1 MGKRSVNLLRKM
13 AIPYDF
19 SEAQTFSGAVTV
31 SGLLKSTNTAGLRDA
46 RSFRDYGAAGAART
60 AITATALTVNT
71 HYAGETATVLAMTIP
86 SAAAGN
92 IGDWIT
98 VFYTTDINDSTIHSY
113 TTTTDTA
120 YALGSTIL
128 RADGAVASV
137 ADVSVAA
144 DNVLTIDADTNGD
157 GGIGTT
163 LRFVN
168 TTGALNGWAVECVV
182 RGRGNKSTGKNAAT
196 VFS

>member
-1 MGKRSVNLLRKM
+1 MGRRSVNILRKM
-13 AIPYDF
+13 AIPYKLSD
-19 SEAQTFSGAVTV
+19 AQTFTGVV
-31 SGLLKSTNTAGLRDA
+31 KFENVAGIRDA
-46 RSFRDYGAAGAART
+46 KSFRDYGTAGAART
-60 AITATALTVNT
+60 PLTSTELSVNT
-71 HYAGETATVLAMTIP
+71 HYSGETATALAMTIP
-86 SAAAGN
+86 SAADGN

-120 YALGSTIL
+120 FALGSTIL
-128 RADGAVASV
+128 RADGAVASA

-163 LRFVN
+163 LKFVN
-168 TTGALNGWAVECVV
+168 MTGALNGWAVECVV

>member
-1 MGKRSVNLLRKM
+1 MSKRSVNLLRKLKGDF
-13 AIPYDF
+13 AIKNANVVA
-19 SEAQTFSGAVTV
+19 E
-31 SGLLKSTNTAGLRDA
+31 STEGLRDS
-46 RSFRDYGAAGAART
+46 RSFRDYGTVGAART
-60 AITATALTVNT
+60 ALTSTTLSVNT
-71 HYAGETATVLAMTIP
+71 HYSGETATTLSMLIP

-98 VFYTTDINDSTIHSY
+98 VLYTTDINDSTTHDY

-120 YALGSTIL
+120 FALGSTIL
-128 RADGAVASV
+128 RADGAVASEI
-137 ADVSVAA
+137 DISVAA

-163 LRFVN
+163 LKFVN
-168 TTGALNGWAVECVV
+168 LTGDTNGWAVECVV
-182 RGRGNKSTGKNAAT
+182 RGRGTKATGKNAAT